1 MIRLTVTLLS
11 LAFFVAVT
19 IRMALDGFFHPADWH
34 AAIGMIASFSC
45 LTILLLLIQRAVWR
59 SSPRMLRNLSWPTA
73 VAAGLVGLAGIATG
87 LNDARLGGY
96 VLLISLLTALG
107 LWRTRSSANSNV
119 NPN

>member
-45 LTILLLLIQRAVWR
+45 LTILLLLIQAC
-59 SSPRMLRNLSWPTA
+59 
-73 VAAGLVGLAGIATG
+73 GLAIVPEDCCETFPG
-87 LNDARLGGY
+87 R
-96 VLLISLLTALG
+96 
-107 LWRTRSSANSNV
+107 RQ
-119 NPN
+119 